1 LKLKLKKKIKRK
13 NNKITIIVLDK
24 KSSEKEERCDD
35 KYPEISE
42 KQKVDTPENK
52 KSDKD
57 NIPNEEK
64 KQMKI

>member
-1 LKLKLKKKIKRK
+1 M
-13 NNKITIIVLDK
+13 
-24 KSSEKEERCDD
+24 SDD